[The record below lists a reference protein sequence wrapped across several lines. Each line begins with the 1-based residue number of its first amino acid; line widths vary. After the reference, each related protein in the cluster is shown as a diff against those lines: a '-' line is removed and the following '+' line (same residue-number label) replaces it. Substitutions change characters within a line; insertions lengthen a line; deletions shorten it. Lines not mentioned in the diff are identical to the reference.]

1 MSDTRAL
8 EMGLV
13 CPLPC
18 AYRLGSILPWPPQ
31 LPGIDNWSHGD
42 KPTIVAYLYA
52 IGERTFAA
60 ERKVEALEA
69 RVRDLDPR
77 TVGSAKF

>member
-1 MSDTRAL
+1 MSDARDP
-8 EMGLV
+8 GLV

-42 KPTIVAYLYA
+42 KPTIVAYLYS
-52 IGERTFAA
+52 IGERMLAA
-60 ERKVEALEA
+60 ERKGDALEA
-69 RVRDLDPR
+69 RVRDLDAR
-77 TVGSAKF
+77 TVGSLKF